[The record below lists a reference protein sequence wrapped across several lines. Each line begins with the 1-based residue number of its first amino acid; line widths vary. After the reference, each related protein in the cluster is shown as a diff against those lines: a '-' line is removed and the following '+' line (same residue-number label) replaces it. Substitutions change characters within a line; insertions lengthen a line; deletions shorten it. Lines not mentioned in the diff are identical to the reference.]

1 MLIRS
6 AVNTATL
13 LLWEDAQ
20 RQSATKAACS
30 AWDGRMQCQWNISIL
45 LRYAKTAVTTAHTR
59 RVPLPQPYRNS
70 LTAPENYT
78 VHSPLHA
85 P

>member
-1 MLIRS
+1 
-6 AVNTATL
+6 
-13 LLWEDAQ
+13 
-20 RQSATKAACS
+20 
-30 AWDGRMQCQWNISIL
+30 MQCQWNISIL